1 MEKIWQSMTVVIPII
16 FVLVFGYVVGRRQGF
31 GSGPGPL
38 KTMNKLVL
46 SYALPSSLFA
56 GTVIV
61 SRQQLIHD
69 LSTLL
74 VMLVTMIG
82 GFLAVFLVARYL
94 LKRTIITACL
104 QALAVSMPAGPFYG
118 PALLSPVYG
127 AGSSISVSMVS
138 IAMNVFLVP
147 LAMVLLIYDSKKT
160 LAKTDAKSDSKSSI
174 GPIISQSLYH
184 AFFQTPLVWA
194 SCLGFIV
201 VLIGLPIPPVVN
213 ASLDLIGKA
222 TAGVAVFICGLTL
235 AGYKIVLDGE
245 VWLNFV
251 LKNVALPGLFLL
263 FALLMGL
270 NVHSGIFGEGALLI
284 ALPTAPLVVLLAQEY
299 DQYQAHASAT
309 LGLTTVGMI
318 VTITALIMILPR

>member
-1 MEKIWQSMTVVIPII
+1 MEKIWQSMAVVIPII
-16 FVLVFGYVVGRRQGF
+16 FVLAFGYFAGRKQAF

-61 SRQQLIHD
+61 SRQQLISD
-69 LSTLL
+69 LSILL
-74 VMLVTMIG
+74 VMLITMIG
-82 GFLAVFLVARYL
+82 GFLIIFLIARYL

-104 QALAVSMPAGPFYG
+104 QALAISMPAGPFYG

-127 AGSSISVSMVS
+127 TASSMSVSMVS

-147 LAMVLLIYDSKKT
+147 LAMVLLIYDSKQA
-160 LAKTDAKSDSKSSI
+160 LAKSGNQSSSGASI
-174 GPIISQSLYH
+174 RAIVSQSLYH
-184 AFFQTPLVWA
+184 AFFKTPLVWA

-201 VLIGLPIPPVVN
+201 VLIGVPVPPVIT

-235 AGYKIVLDGE
+235 AGNKIVLDTE

-251 LKNVALPGLFLL
+251 LKNIALAGLFLL
-263 FALLMGL
+263 VALVLGL
-270 NVHSGIFGEGALLI
+270 NVHSNIFGEGTLLI

-299 DQYQAHASAT
+299 GQYQQRASAT

-318 VTITALIMILPR
+318 VTITALILIFQR